1 VRRIYYVV
9 IALAML
15 GLTMGSALAQEGDS
29 RFPQPAFTSGYT
41 LPETA
46 TPGPRAFQMEYLDV
60 AVLAVALALASW
72 LAIRGRSR
80 RTIFLVTVFTVI
92 YFGFYRE
99 GCVCAVGSLQNMTQ
113 AIMPLGAALPL
124 VVAVFFLLPLAA
136 ALLFGRTFCSSVCP
150 LGAIQDLVVM
160 RPVSLPSSLA
170 AGLSLA
176 APLYLSAV
184 LLFAATGAGYMICR
198 YDPFVG
204 FFRLNGPAPMI
215 FTGAAFLVA
224 GMVVA
229 RPYCR
234 FLCPYGVLLK
244 WLSKLSK
251 HHLTITPDICI
262 QCRLCEDSCPFGA
275 IREPSDIP
283 DEETARQREKT
294 RKRAFVLLPALALFG
309 AVSGFFLFETVSG
322 SHPTVELARELRLT
336 GPVTTSGESLRLE
349 AFRQSA
355 RTGEELFA
363 AEKIVRGTFRTGTP
377 LAGAFMGFMVGIQLL
392 GFGATRR
399 REGYEPDRGECLS
412 CGRCIRTCPV
422 EHVRVTG
429 SETDFEAFLS
439 HMRRRAWGG
448 RATDLTADEL
458 KQLLTENRQSQ
469 DNGPENGPE
478 NGTKGSR

>member
-1 VRRIYYVV
+1 VRRIFYVV
-9 IALAML
+9 IALSVL
-15 GLTMGSALAQEGDS
+15 GLTMGSALGQDGDP

-60 AVLAVALALASW
+60 AVLVLALALASW
-72 LAIRGRSR
+72 LALRGRSR

-113 AIMPLGAALPL
+113 AIMPLGAVLPL
-124 VVAVFFLLPLAA
+124 VVAIFFLLPLAI
-136 ALLFGRTFCSSVCP
+136 ALFFGRTFCSSVCP

-160 RPVSLPSSLA
+160 RPVNVPRPLA
-170 AGLSLA
+170 AVLSLS

-184 LLFAATGAGYMICR
+184 ILFAATGAGYLICR

-204 FFRLNGPAPMI
+204 FFRLNGPSPMI
-215 FTGAAFLVA
+215 FTGAAFLIV

-251 HHLTITPDICI
+251 QHLTITPDICI

-275 IREPSDIP
+275 IRVPSDLS
-283 DEETARQREKT
+283 EEEVLVRTQRT
-294 RKRAFVLLPALALFG
+294 RKRAFTLLPALVLVG
-309 AVSGFFLFETVSG
+309 AVAGYFMVGTVSG

-336 GPVTTSGESLRLE
+336 GSVSTSGESLRLE

-355 RTGEELFA
+355 RTGEDLFA
-363 AEKIVRGTFRTGTP
+363 AEKTVLGMFRSGTP
-377 LAGAFMGFMVGIQLL
+377 LAGAFMGFMVGVQLL
-392 GFGATRR
+392 GLGAKRR

-422 EHVRVTG
+422 EYERVTG
-429 SETDFEAFLS
+429 SKADFEAFLS
-439 HMRRRAWGG
+439 RMRRRAWGG
-448 RATDLTADEL
+448 GSTDLTANEL
-458 KQLLTENRQSQ
+458 KQLLSENRQNQ
-469 DNGPENGPE
+469 DSDPGD
-478 NGTKGSR
+478 GTGESR

>member
-1 VRRIYYVV
+1 VRRATLILGVL
-9 IALAML
+9 IGFGLFAGAAL
-15 GLTMGSALAQEGDS
+15 GQDDEP

-41 LPETA
+41 LPDTA
-46 TPGPRAFQMEYLDV
+46 TPLPRSLEMEYVDA
-60 AVLAVALALASW
+60 AVLVIALALASW

-80 RTIFLVTVFTVI
+80 RTISLVTVFVVI

-136 ALLFGRTFCSSVCP
+136 ALLFGRVFCSSVCP

-160 RPVSLPSSLA
+160 RPLSVPRPLS

-176 APLYLSAV
+176 APLYLALV

-198 YDPFVG
+198 FDPFVG
-204 FFRLNGPAPMI
+204 FFRLSGPSSMI
-215 FTGAAFLVA
+215 FTGAAFLVV
-224 GMVVA
+224 GTVVA

-251 HHLTITPDICI
+251 HHLTITPDFCI

-275 IREPSDIP
+275 IRAPTEMPAKEDL
-283 DEETARQREKT
+283 T
-294 RKRAFVLLPALALFG
+294 RGRKAGKRALVLVPVLVLVG
-309 AVSGFFLFETVSG
+309 AVVGSWLSG
-322 SHPTVELARELRLT
+322 SASGIHPTVTLAREYRLE
-336 GPVTTSGESLRLE
+336 GPLPSPGESLRLE

-355 RTGEELFA
+355 RTPEELFY
-363 AEKIVRGTFRTGTP
+363 AEEVIFGRFSIGTP
-377 LAGAFMGFMVGIQLL
+377 LAGALMGLLLGAQLL
-392 GFGATRR
+392 GLGITRR
-399 REGYEPDRGECLS
+399 REGYEPDKGECLS

-422 EHVRVTG
+422 DHLKVTG
-429 SETDFEAFLS
+429 SDADFEAFLVR
-439 HMRRRAWGG
+439 MRRRAWGG
-448 RATDLTADEL
+448 RATDVTADEIRGML
-458 KQLLTENRQSQ
+458 RESKGEPGK
-469 DNGPENGPE
+469 DP
-478 NGTKGSR
+478 GTGSRGGSP